1 MRGLTGMAVLAV
13 GLFCAIGAWADAG
26 PPVTADDRDEI
37 QRIISDQIAAFE
49 AGDADRAFAH
59 AAPGVASKFGDAE
72 RFMQMVRDHYAPVYR
87 PREVEFLELRDD
99 QGPPTQMV
107 LVVDQQGDAHIA
119 LYPMQRQ
126 DDGSWRIAGCFL
138 RPAPDDSSA

>member
-1 MRGLTGMAVLAV
+1 MAVLAA
-13 GLFCAIGAWADAG
+13 GLLFGIGAWADGDTPTSAN
-26 PPVTADDRDEI
+26 DRREI

-59 AAPGVASKFGDAE
+59 AAPGIASKFGDAE
-72 RFMQMVRDHYAPVYR
+72 RFMRMVREHYAPVYR
-87 PREVEFLELRDD
+87 PRAVEFLELRED
-99 QGPPTQMV
+99 QGQPTQMV